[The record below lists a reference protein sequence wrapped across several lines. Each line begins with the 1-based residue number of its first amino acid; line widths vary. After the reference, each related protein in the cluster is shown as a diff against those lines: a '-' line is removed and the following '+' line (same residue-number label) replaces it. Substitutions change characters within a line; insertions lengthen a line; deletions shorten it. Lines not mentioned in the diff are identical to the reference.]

1 MEISAQL
8 VKQLRERT
16 GAGMME
22 CKKALVEAKGDLS
35 EAEVVLRKHGI
46 AAAGKKSLR
55 STKQGVIGTYIHP
68 GAQLGVLIEVNCES
82 DFVARTDDFQELVKD
97 LAMQV
102 AAADPQFVRKEDVT
116 EAALAKEREIQ
127 RARAINEGKP
137 EKMADKIVE
146 GRMNKYFEEVCLYEQ
161 PFIKDNT
168 TTIAEVIKTKI
179 AKLGE
184 NISVSR
190 FVRFKVGDAAA
201 ESTSEKAAAGE
212 GSFGIDASRVAA
224 LASEVAEVAR
234 TGVQIGL
241 VVGGGNFFRGV
252 AAAAQNMDRVAADHM
267 GMLATVINS
276 LALQDALEK
285 AGVPT
290 RVMTAIEMHEVA
302 EPYIRRRAIRHLEKG
317 RIVIFAA
324 GTSNPYFS
332 TDTAATLRGLEI
344 HAEVVA
350 KATRVDGVY
359 DKDPLKNQ
367 DAVRFAEISYSDVLA
382 KNLRVMDASAVAMCR
397 DNKLAIVVF
406 NLNVHGNIMRMTM
419 GEPIGTLIH

>member
-201 ESTSEKAAAGE
+201 ESTSEKAAAE
-212 GSFGIDASRVAA
+212 
-224 LASEVAEVAR
+224 
-234 TGVQIGL
+234 
-241 VVGGGNFFRGV
+241 
-252 AAAAQNMDRVAADHM
+252 
-267 GMLATVINS
+267 
-276 LALQDALEK
+276 
-285 AGVPT
+285 
-290 RVMTAIEMHEVA
+290 
-302 EPYIRRRAIRHLEKG
+302 
-317 RIVIFAA
+317 
-324 GTSNPYFS
+324 
-332 TDTAATLRGLEI
+332 
-344 HAEVVA
+344 
-350 KATRVDGVY
+350 
-359 DKDPLKNQ
+359 
-367 DAVRFAEISYSDVLA
+367 
-382 KNLRVMDASAVAMCR
+382 
-397 DNKLAIVVF
+397 
-406 NLNVHGNIMRMTM
+406 
-419 GEPIGTLIH
+419 